1 MLSVFDDD
9 EYNEYD
15 AEDYDETDYD
25 ELDYEEDDN
34 DAESL
39 FDDWNNKSNKMR
51 SKMTN
56 HHNKTGCC
64 CIALLVPII
73 VLVFAITIF
82 AFSIKSYSYTNYDPV
97 KEAYKGGEPD
107 YADGDLE
114 DKLGDSGYYYD
125 LFPEERDDEPDDYK
139 PSYKSNN
146 KYKSNFNV
154 DENFIRNMKDISTR
168 QYKVYGAIVVNNK
181 VYYKNAD
188 GSFHSGWKEELG
200 KWYYF
205 DPTTFALV
213 MNELRDIN
221 GIVYYFKKNGVM
233 ACNETFLI
241 SGISLY
247 ADKNGSCSIVNNN

>member
-39 FDDWNNKSNKMR
+39 FDDWNNKSNKKR

-73 VLVFAITIF
+73 ILVFAITVL

-107 YADGDLE
+107 YADG
-114 DKLGDSGYYYD
+114 
-125 LFPEERDDEPDDYK
+125 
-139 PSYKSNN
+139 
-146 KYKSNFNV
+146 
-154 DENFIRNMKDISTR
+154 
-168 QYKVYGAIVVNNK
+168 
-181 VYYKNAD
+181 
-188 GSFHSGWKEELG
+188 SFHSGWKEELG

-205 DPTTFALV
+205 EPTTFALV

-233 ACNETFLI
+233 ACNETFVI

-247 ADKNGSCSIVNNN
+247 ADKNGSCSIIENH